1 MKTQVDP
8 SLCMLTENLKYL
20 CLDRAT
26 YHYKELIANKYAE
39 LVYDGMWFAP
49 LMNALQAFVDETQ
62 NCNW

>member
-8 SLCMLTENLKYL
+8 SSCMLTENLNTF

-62 NCNW
+62 KL